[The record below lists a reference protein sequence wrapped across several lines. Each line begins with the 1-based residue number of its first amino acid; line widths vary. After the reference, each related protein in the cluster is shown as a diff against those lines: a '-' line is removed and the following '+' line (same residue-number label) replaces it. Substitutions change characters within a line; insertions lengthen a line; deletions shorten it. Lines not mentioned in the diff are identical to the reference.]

1 MSFCTIFAHSLSNT
15 HFFNRQSHLFFL
27 FNLNTLAHSDLLYI
41 CPCLSHLLSHTI
53 HSYFVSP
60 SYSISLH
67 TLSLSL
73 SISLFLSLP
82 LSLTLSNAVL
92 YLSYSTSISLTR
104 PLSLLL
110 VLYLSYS
117 TSIFNSISYCTSI
130 FTSIYFSLTHSHYVC
145 VSHAAFQA
153 YTCFPHSHTLPHR
166 AYLSR

>member
-1 MSFCTIFAHSLSNT
+1 MQLNFSVETLHSFLFQSLATAWHFLLLGPPQWVCFSFSKILSFCTIFAHSLSNT

-53 HSYFVSP
+53 HSNFVSP

-110 VLYLSYS
+110 YL
-117 TSIFNSISYCTSI
+117 N
-130 FTSIYFSLTHSHYVC
+130 L
-145 VSHAAFQA
+145 
-153 YTCFPHSHTLPHR
+153 
-166 AYLSR
+166 